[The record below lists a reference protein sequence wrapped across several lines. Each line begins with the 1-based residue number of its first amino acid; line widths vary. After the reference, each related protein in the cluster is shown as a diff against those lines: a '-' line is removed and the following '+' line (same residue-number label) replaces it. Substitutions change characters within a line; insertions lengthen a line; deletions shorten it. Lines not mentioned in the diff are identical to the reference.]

1 MMSTATTARPLTHE
15 ETCQLSVEERGA
27 LIEQIRV
34 KYPRWNK
41 ILEEIERCHR
51 LQRCAA
57 EPPGS
62 FLVGRT
68 GAGKSTLLESLAKR
82 HPPIVDETGRRQP
95 VVLVS
100 NPSTGSIK
108 DLATAI
114 LQALGDPRADRGTVG
129 NKTYRIKQYFRDRK
143 VELLIVDELQHFVD
157 RVSLQ
162 VLENASNWLK
172 DLIKQTKVACVLAGL
187 EGDAEEVV
195 DNNEQLARMFPDPI
209 HLDPFGWDETKPDG
223 GAEFRTFLMQLE
235 QMLPLKEPSHLAD
248 EERAWRCFVA
258 SGGVIGY
265 VMALIRRAAHL
276 ALETGHEHIDDTLL
290 EQAFT
295 QQLSGE
301 RRSIPNPFIG
311 GRPERPKK
319 PAKPKKRAGNV
330 NRRSR
335 PRKQHKEGMKHVL
348 HP

>member
-1 MMSTATTARPLTHE
+1 MSTATATQLLTREEARQLPL
-15 ETCQLSVEERGA
+15 EERHA

-51 LQRCAA
+51 LQRYAA
-57 EPPGS
+57 EPPGC

-68 GAGKSTLLESLAKR
+68 GAGKSTLLESYAKR
-82 HPPIVDETGRRQP
+82 YPPIVDETGRRQP

-114 LQALGDPRADRGTVG
+114 LQALGDPRAERGTVG
-129 NKTYRIKQYFRDRK
+129 NKTYRIKQYFRDCK
-143 VELLIVDELQHFVD
+143 VELLILDELQSFVD
-157 RVSLQ
+157 RESLR
-162 VLENASNWLK
+162 VLHNASNWLK
-172 DLIKQTKVACVLAGL
+172 DLIKQARVVCVLAGL

-195 DNNEQLARMFPDPI
+195 NTNEQLARMFPDPI
-209 HLDPFGWDETKPDG
+209 HLNPFGWDETKLDG
-223 GAEFRTFLMQLE
+223 GDEFRKFLMQLE
-235 QMLPLKEPSHLAD
+235 QIFPLKESSHLAD

-258 SGGVIGY
+258 SGGVISY

-276 ALETGHEHIDDTLL
+276 ALETGREHIDDALL

-301 RRSIPNPFIG
+301 RRGIPNPFIG
-311 GRPERPKK
+311 GRPERLKE

-335 PRKQHKEGMKHVL
+335 PRKQHKEELRHVL